1 MMDELLIL
9 KKIKEGDIKAFEEL
23 FRRYYFPLCCYAAGI
38 TGQMAVAEEI
48 VEELFYVL
56 WKERVRLQI
65 FQSVKS
71 YLYRATRNQSL
82 QYCEHEEVRN
92 RYREAVLNTSNPEQ
106 STDPHQQMEYEEL
119 QKFINNTLEKLPVRR
134 RQIFEMH
141 RLEGRKYVEIATQL
155 SLSVK
160 TVEAEMTKALRT
172 LREEVEIYKIKTD
185 QAWNRLY
192 NRLDNDRLLA
202 KVDERSPIRKHSLWI
217 RYGAVA
223 AVLIGVIWGALY
235 WMTGSEREPAQN
247 FLTQENQGISTLATT
262 LEDGSV
268 VLLAKE
274 TSLLYP
280 EHFIADK
287 REVSLQGNAFFDVA
301 KKQGQPFWI
310 DTEQAKIEVLGTAF
324 SVQSDEHAP
333 FRLSVQR
340 GIVKVT
346 LKKGNQEC
354 YVKAGEAVVVQSQRL
369 VVLDADKENEEWG
382 SFFKHIRFKDE
393 SLANIL
399 KVMNLNS
406 DSLQIQVASP
416 ALEERRLTVEFS
428 DESSEVVATLIASA
442 LGLQCVRQGDI
453 LLLSE

>member
-1 MMDELLIL
+1 M
-9 KKIKEGDIKAFEEL
+9 
-23 FRRYYFPLCCYAAGI
+23 
-38 TGQMAVAEEI
+38 
-48 VEELFYVL
+48 
-56 WKERVRLQI
+56 
-65 FQSVKS
+65 
-71 YLYRATRNQSL
+71 
-82 QYCEHEEVRN
+82 
-92 RYREAVLNTSNPEQ
+92 
-106 STDPHQQMEYEEL
+106 
-119 QKFINNTLEKLPVRR
+119 
-134 RQIFEMH
+134 
-141 RLEGRKYVEIATQL
+141 
-155 SLSVK
+155 K
-160 TVEAEMTKALRT
+160 T
-172 LREEVEIYKIKTD
+172 EIYKIKTD

-223 AVLIGVIWGALY
+223 AVLIGVVRGALY

-287 REVSLQGNAFFDVA
+287 REVSLQGNAFFNVA

-416 ALEERRLTVEFS
+416 ALGARRLTVEFS